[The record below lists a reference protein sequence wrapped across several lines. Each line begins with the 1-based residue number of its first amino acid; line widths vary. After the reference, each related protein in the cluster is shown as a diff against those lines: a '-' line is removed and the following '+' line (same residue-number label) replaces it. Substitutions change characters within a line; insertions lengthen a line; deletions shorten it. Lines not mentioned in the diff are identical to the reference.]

1 VTADRPAPESRHG
14 LSGFAANLR
23 RILPLA
29 WPVFVGQVAVLAFGT
44 VDTVL
49 ASRSSPED
57 LAALAV
63 GAAAYITVFIGLMGV
78 VVAVGPIVGQLH
90 GAGRDREAGHQLH
103 QAAWIAIA
111 LSAIGGLLLAFP
123 GPFIALSGVPPE
135 VAERVRA
142 FLGGLAL
149 ALPAALL
156 FAAYRGFNTAV
167 SRPKAVMVL
176 QLGGL
181 ALKVPLASALVFGWS
196 LPGALAPMSIPALG
210 VAGCGLST
218 AIVMWLQLAAAGL
231 LLRHDPFYRRFELG
245 GRGWHRP
252 DRAAITTQLR
262 LGVPMGASILIE
274 VTSFA
279 FMAIFIARLGT
290 TPVAGH
296 QVAVNLVSLL
306 FMMPMAIGHA
316 TCTVVAQRVGAG
328 DAADARRLGWH
339 GIVFGVGLASVVAT
353 GVYLLRGPIV
363 GLYTTDPAIA
373 AAVLPLLGV
382 VVVFHVFD
390 ALQAV
395 VAFVLRAWRIATVPM
410 LIYAGSLWL
419 VGLGGGFRLAFDN
432 SGLVPPAWRGAMG
445 FWIAATAGLVLAGVL
460 LLGFLAWVQR
470 QRDPSLP
477 GPSWADWTAWQRLS
491 LAAALALTVA
501 ALVGSLA
508 PAVPMPRF
516 QLGDK
521 LVHAA
526 GYAALAMCWR
536 LALRGPVVTTWLA
549 VAAFGVGIELL
560 QALVPWRSFQ
570 WFDMLANGLGAA
582 LGLALAAWAQRVVA
596 ARRA

>member
-1 VTADRPAPESRHG
+1 MTGAAPGARAGAG
-14 LSGFAANLR
+14 LAGFADSLR

-63 GAAAYITVFIGLMGV
+63 GAAAYITVFIGLMGI
-78 VVAVGPIVGQLH
+78 VVAVGPIVGQLY
-90 GAGRDREAGHQLH
+90 GAGRLREAGHQLH
-103 QAAWIAIA
+103 QAAWIALA
-111 LSAIGGLLLAFP
+111 LSALGGLLLLFP
-123 GPFIALSGVPPE
+123 RPFIALSGVSPE
-135 VAERVRA
+135 VEWRVRA
-142 FLGGLAL
+142 FLAGLAL

-181 ALKVPLASALVFGWS
+181 ALKVPLAAALVFGLP
-196 LPGALAPMSIPALG
+196 LPGPLAPLSIPALG

-218 AIVMWLQLAAAGL
+218 AIVMWGQLAAAGW
-231 LLRHDPFYRRFELG
+231 LLRRDPFYRRFELG
-245 GRGWHRP
+245 RRGWHRP
-252 DRAAITTQLR
+252 DRAAIAAQLR

-296 QVAVNLVSLL
+296 QIAVNLVSLL
-306 FMMPMAIGHA
+306 FMMPMALGNA
-316 TCTVVAQRVGAG
+316 TCALVAQQVGAG

-339 GIVFGVGLASVVAT
+339 GIAFGVGLAAVVGTA
-353 GVYLLRGPIV
+353 VFALREPIV
-363 GLYTTDPAIA
+363 GLYTTDTAIA
-373 AAVLPLLGV
+373 AAVLPLLGL

-419 VGLGGGFRLAFDN
+419 VGLGGGYRLAFDA
-432 SGLVPPAWRGAMG
+432 SGAVPPGWRGAMG
-445 FWIAATAGLVLAGVL
+445 FWIAATAGLVLAGAL
-460 LLGFLAWVQR
+460 LLAFLAWVLR
-470 QRDPSLP
+470 ERDPAAAPFTPQQL
-477 GPSWADWTAWQRLS
+477 WS
-491 LAAALALTVA
+491 LAAAIGITVA

-508 PAVPMPRF
+508 PSVPMPQVAF
-516 QLGDK
+516 GDK

-526 GYAALAMCWR
+526 GYAALAIGWQ
-536 LALRGPVVTTWLA
+536 LALRGRPWATWLG
-549 VAAFGVGIELL
+549 VAAFGVGIECLQGLL
-560 QALVPWRSFQ
+560 PWRSFQ
-570 WFDMLANGLGAA
+570 WLDMVANGTGAA
-582 LGLALAAWAQRVVA
+582 LGLAVLAPLARRA
-596 ARRA
+596 ARRV